1 MVKFLRIY
9 LSYLL
14 VLVVGAGF
22 SLALPSPS
30 IPIGS
35 TVWNSGD
42 NVQAVWSDAGTP
54 KSSTLSGI
62 KVQYMTGPDS
72 PQIPLMTL
80 ADNLPNTATTLNF
93 TVPSCKSLGYPPGK
107 IYFLMFTDPKNPT
120 VGLAWSTRFTVLEAD
135 NSDPPA
141 NYTPGTPW
149 TFTIATPNNNH
160 PTDGELSSSPT
171 NKPSEQPKTTTTPQ
185 NKTSGVDNKF
195 QNNNGKF
202 LAVVVG
208 FQEDLILIS
217 WLLIIIAIWQIT
229 VPYLALKKNFV
240 TQDKYENLFIHIPFS
255 LYHAWIFVIALLTTF
270 ALFTPYKPNDSDRDT
285 PPVVLIFVILGLF
298 LMEVAA
304 ILYIEKF
311 NDVVGASIIAW
322 TLFGIAV
329 EQTD

>member
-1 MVKFLRIY
+1 MDKFLRIY

-149 TFTIATPNNNH
+149 TFTKSAGTPATPSPVVAATAAPQVLATPTPQSPPPAVTPQPQPQPAPVATPNNNH

-208 FQEDLILIS
+208 FVCAF
-217 WLLIIIAIWQIT
+217 WA
-229 VPYLALKKNFV
+229 
-240 TQDKYENLFIHIPFS
+240 
-255 LYHAWIFVIALLTTF
+255 
-270 ALFTPYKPNDSDRDT
+270 
-285 PPVVLIFVILGLF
+285 
-298 LMEVAA
+298 
-304 ILYIEKF
+304 
-311 NDVVGASIIAW
+311 
-322 TLFGIAV
+322 FGM
-329 EQTD
+329 